1 MEVYARG
8 KRGVIYRDG
17 AVCIK
22 EKNPKSAV
30 DTLGNETAY
39 LELMN
44 KKGIG
49 PRFIKFEKG
58 KLHRDFVEGIRIS
71 DFLEQEKDK
80 QRIIG
85 VLKQVLR
92 QCREMDKLKINKKE
106 LTNPYKD
113 IIITPDN
120 TAVMIDFERCRKTA
134 KPKNVTQFLQY
145 INRNKRELGKKGIN
159 IDTGKIMELG
169 KGYKEKSSE
178 ESFDKIINFFSIR
191 LKNFQKSKN

>member
-1 MEVYARG
+1 MEAYARG
-8 KRGVIYRDG
+8 KRGVIYKHG
-17 AVCIK
+17 KVCIK

-39 LELMN
+39 LEMMN

-49 PRFIKFEKG
+49 PKMIRYSGG
-58 KLHRDFVEGIRIS
+58 KLYREFVEGIRIK
-71 DFLEQEKDK
+71 DFFEQENDK
-80 QRIIG
+80 RMIVSVI
-85 VLKQVLR
+85 KQVLR

-120 TAVMIDFERCRKTA
+120 TAVMIDFERCRRSS

-145 INRNKRELGKKGIN
+145 ISRNKKELEKKGI
-159 IDTGKIMELG
+159 IIGKDAVMKLG
-169 KGYKEKSSE
+169 KEYKEKST
-178 ESFDKIINFFSIR
+178 D
-191 LKNFQKSKN
+191 KNFDRIIKLVK